1 MPESEP
7 IKDRR
12 HGCLVVNIIR
22 RMRSLRNTIKEGTG
36 CEVSVP
42 LMQTPME
49 SRGLSTNQARLY
61 EIPSRVEQYSV
72 DFVMRQERLLQKE
85 QLPFHSMG
93 LYPEEMVDLDMGTQR
108 AAARCSKRRGN
119 RGFRRHLHELRC
131 DRVVASKSP
140 KEQD

>member
-1 MPESEP
+1 
-7 IKDRR
+7 
-12 HGCLVVNIIR
+12 
-22 RMRSLRNTIKEGTG
+22 
-36 CEVSVP
+36 
-42 LMQTPME
+42 MQTPME